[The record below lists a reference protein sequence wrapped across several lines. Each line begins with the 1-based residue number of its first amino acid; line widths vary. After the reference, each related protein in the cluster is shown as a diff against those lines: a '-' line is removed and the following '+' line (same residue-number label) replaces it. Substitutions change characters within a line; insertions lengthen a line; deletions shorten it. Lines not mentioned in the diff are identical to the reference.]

1 MWDAI
6 MWVRRIA
13 ARPSHSML
21 DGRPTTGEATGGP
34 AGQLPT
40 PLAIELYAER
50 FRFRVAVATEQQ
62 HLLAVSWLS
71 VCVCFDHPAFSV
83 LDFLVSGPSDW
94 INENGSC
101 AAPCVAAHQ
110 SPRTRHALAHGR
122 GAGLGSAQAAD
133 CTRQLSFAIAC

>member
-21 DGRPTTGEATGGP
+21 DGRPTTGEATGATGP

-40 PLAIELYAER
+40 PLAIELYGLAYAER

-62 HLLAVSWLS
+62 HPTCFLVVS
-71 VCVCFDHPAFSV
+71 VCVC
-83 LDFLVSGPSDW
+83 
-94 INENGSC
+94 
-101 AAPCVAAHQ
+101 
-110 SPRTRHALAHGR
+110 
-122 GAGLGSAQAAD
+122 
-133 CTRQLSFAIAC
+133 

>member
-21 DGRPTTGEATGGP
+21 DGRPTTGEATGATGP

-62 HLLAVSWLS
+62 HLFLGCQ
-71 VCVCFDHPAFSV
+71 CVCFVFDHPAFSV
-83 LDFLVSGPSDW
+83 LDFLVSRGHHRYNW
-94 INENGSC
+94 I
-101 AAPCVAAHQ
+101 
-110 SPRTRHALAHGR
+110 
-122 GAGLGSAQAAD
+122 
-133 CTRQLSFAIAC
+133 

>member
-101 AAPCVAAHQ
+101 RASAHT
-110 SPRTRHALAHGR
+110 RTRHALAHGR
-122 GAGLGSAQAAD
+122 GAGLGSAQAAA

>member
-1 MWDAI
+1 MGWQGTWQAATDRRHLAGTCVLPPDMNFVVEELRARAPFWSKRRGRAGGCDVGCDHVGPKDRRAAI
-6 MWVRRIA
+6 AQHAGWTTD
-13 ARPSHSML
+13 
-21 DGRPTTGEATGGP
+21 DGTGGP

-94 INENGSC
+94 IK
-101 AAPCVAAHQ
+101 
-110 SPRTRHALAHGR
+110 
-122 GAGLGSAQAAD
+122 
-133 CTRQLSFAIAC
+133 